1 MESGCASVRDKDTE
15 PIMMTFA
22 EVQELERLRQE
33 KRHLEN
39 IIECLKD
46 EITKA
51 DKRIAEIHE
60 AAKRVHDAVTE
71 LDCLICL

>member
-1 MESGCASVRDKDTE
+1 MKDKDTE

-33 KRHLEN
+33 NRE
-39 IIECLKD
+39 LK
-46 EITKA
+46 
-51 DKRIAEIHE
+51 KRITEIHE

>member
-1 MESGCASVRDKDTE
+1 MKDKDTE

-33 KRHLEN
+33 NRE
-39 IIECLKD
+39 LK
-46 EITKA
+46 
-51 DKRIAEIHE
+51 KRIAEIHE

>member
-1 MESGCASVRDKDTE
+1 MKDKGTE

-33 KRHLEN
+33 NRELE
-39 IIECLKD
+39 
-46 EITKA
+46 
-51 DKRIAEIHE
+51 KRITEIHE

>member
-1 MESGCASVRDKDTE
+1 MKDKGTE

-33 KRHLEN
+33 NRHLEN

-51 DKRIAEIHE
+51 NKRIIEIHE
-60 AAKRVHDAVTE
+60 VARRVHDAVTE

>member
-1 MESGCASVRDKDTE
+1 MESGCECVKDKDTE

-33 KRHLEN
+33 NRE
-39 IIECLKD
+39 LK
-46 EITKA
+46 
-51 DKRIAEIHE
+51 KRITEIHE

>member
-1 MESGCASVRDKDTE
+1 MESGCECVKDKDTE

-33 KRHLEN
+33 NRHLEN

-51 DKRIAEIHE
+51 DKRITEIHE